1 MAGESSLKIQSFEA
15 RMAGRLTLASS
26 AGMFI
31 FGIVMAILGAIL
43 PELFRGLKLEKVQA
57 GNLFFFMNL
66 GMLASTLIF
75 GPVVDRFGFK
85 FVLVLS
91 SLLVGISFAWL
102 ALAQNY
108 SVVLAAVVFLG
119 LAGGALNGGSNALV
133 NDLNPEKRAA
143 ALNFLGIFFGF
154 GALFIPLVIG
164 SFLSQTGLKT
174 LILIPAVLSVVPFLL
189 FLALKFPEAKQEQG
203 FPFKDLK
210 KVVGHSLLWLG
221 AFTLFFQSGNEF
233 SVGGWL
239 SSFFQ
244 EKFNFGASRAAL
256 VLSGY
261 WAFLMLGRFLVSRLP
276 LKIKRENLIMLSA
289 GLSAVAV
296 AGLIFWPS
304 SAVAVFLALLI
315 GLGFAAIYPT
325 TLAII
330 GEAFS
335 ELSGTA
341 FSVAIS
347 TGLLGGMLCPWLIG
361 RISQVRS
368 VKTGLLVPLVNLVL
382 IMVLQLLIGKKL
394 KAESRQVNQGKQ
406 FGFK

>member
-1 MAGESSLKIQSFEA
+1 MENDLRRKTDGNELRVA
-15 RMAGRLTLASS
+15 RHLTMASS
-26 AGMFI
+26 AGIFI

-43 PELFRGLKLEKVQA
+43 PELFRQLHLERMEA

-66 GMLASTLIF
+66 GMLVSTLVF
-75 GPVVDRFGFK
+75 GPVADRFGFRP
-85 FVLVLS
+85 VLVLS
-91 SLLVGISFAWL
+91 SLLVGLSFAGL
-102 ALAQNY
+102 ALARSY
-108 SVVLAAVVFLG
+108 SDLLAAVVFLG

-154 GALFIPLVIG
+154 GALSIPLIIG
-164 SFLSQTGLKT
+164 SFLRKIELKSI
-174 LILIPAVLSVVPFLL
+174 ILLPALLSLVPFLL
-189 FLALKFPEAKQEQG
+189 FLSLKFPPAKQAQG
-203 FPFKDLK
+203 FPLKDLRK
-210 KVVGHSLLWLG
+210 IFRQSLLWLG

-244 EKFNFGASRAAL
+244 EKFKFQADKAAL

-261 WAFLMLGRFLVSRLP
+261 WAFLMLGRLLVSRFP
-276 LKIKRENLIMLSA
+276 LKFEREKLVFLSA
-289 GLSAVAV
+289 GLSALSV
-296 AGLIFWPS
+296 AGLIFLS
-304 SAVAVFLALLI
+304 SPVPAVLLVFGL

-330 GEAFS
+330 GGAFS

-347 TGLLGGMLCPWLIG
+347 TGLLGGMLAPWLVG
-361 RISQVRS
+361 RISQS
-368 VKTGLLVPLVNLVL
+368 GSIENGLLVPLVSLVL
-382 IMVLQLLIGKKL
+382 IMALQLLIGKKL
-394 KAESRQVNQGKQ
+394 KAGVK
-406 FGFK
+406 